1 MDARGLDPKEK
12 VSASR
17 KLGRDDARSILEA
30 SSRVIVAK
38 GRRLDDFATGGAV
51 DENVLDLFLGGTGNL
66 RAPCVR
72 TGTTTLVGFNGEAWS
87 QALL

>member
-1 MDARGLDPKEK
+1 MDANGLEPGER

-30 SSRVIVAK
+30 STRVIVAK
-38 GRRLDDFATGGAV
+38 GRRLDEIETGGEV
-51 DENVLDLFLGGTGNL
+51 DESVLDLFLGATGNL
-66 RAPCVR
+66 RAPLVR
-72 TGTTTLVGFNGEAWS
+72 AGTTTLVGFNDEAWS

>member
-1 MDARGLDPKEK
+1 MDAHDLEPKEK

-17 KLGRDDARSILEA
+17 KLRRDDARSILEA

-38 GRRLDDFATGGAV
+38 GRRLDDFATEGVV
-51 DENVLDLFLGGTGNL
+51 DESVLDLFLGSTGNL

-72 TGTTTLVGFNGEAWS
+72 SGTTTLVGFNDEAWS
-87 QALL
+87 EVLG

>member
-1 MDARGLDPKEK
+1 MDANGLEPEEK

-17 KLGRDDARSILEA
+17 KLGRDDARAILED

-38 GRRLDDFATGGAV
+38 GRRLDDFETGGAV
-51 DENVLDLFLGGTGNL
+51 DEGVLDLFLGATGNL

-72 TGTTTLVGFNGEAWS
+72 SGNTTLVGFNDGAWA

>member
-1 MDARGLDPKEK
+1 MDANGLEPEER
-12 VSASR
+12 VSASK

-30 SSRVIVAK
+30 SSRVIISK
-38 GRRLDDFATGGAV
+38 GRRLDDFKTGGKV
-51 DENVLDLFLGGTGNL
+51 DEEVLDLFLGSTGNL

-72 TGTTTLVGFNGEAWS
+72 SGDTTLVGFNDEAWS